1 MIQVISNGVVV
12 AVCDKA
18 RYVRVKPSTGAFIQ
32 CDKELADGIAVNG
45 QVYSL
50 NDKLDSLPKA
60 EIKEVDGGEFI
71 FSHDAQLKSN
81 AQSILDIETALCELD
96 LEAE

>member
-1 MIQVISNGVVV
+1 MIQVISDGVVV

-45 QVYSL
+45 QV
-50 NDKLDSLPKA
+50 
-60 EIKEVDGGEFI
+60 
-71 FSHDAQLKSN
+71 
-81 AQSILDIETALCELD
+81 
-96 LEAE
+96 